1 MDDKRLL
8 HSNRQILGY
17 YAREEREQKR
27 PMKKFRMETKY
38 VHNRS
43 EGLTRRGN
51 GGTRELDRKYSGWSD
66 GARSALSERSE

>member
-1 MDDKRLL
+1 MRD
-8 HSNRQILGY
+8 
-17 YAREEREQKR
+17 YAREERAQKR

-51 GGTRELDRKYSGWSD
+51 GGTRGLDRKYSGRVTD
-66 GARSALSERSE
+66 EHRESERTE